1 MEIRRS
7 SFIFLVFL
15 FGCLEP
21 IEVITIN
28 KGGELIISGQI
39 STLEDQSVVTIGTTA
54 ETERLPFPVSDAIVV
69 VYENNDSLGTFI
81 EHQTT
86 KGKYVLKGHAG
97 KPGSEYYIK
106 VTLPDNETYLSAA
119 EKMPDDAGSVT
130 SYYELAR
137 EDFVDGEG
145 TLSQKNLIKI
155 YANGV
160 LPSADNQFF
169 RWTVDE
175 VYIIV
180 ASTAFG
186 SPFTSLPCFVSQP
199 VDPQTFELLNRQNI
213 SAVEVPN
220 KFVAQRIVD
229 QTFLYKHYFVTY
241 QSALTA
247 EAYDYW
253 RKVDVLI
260 TGNGSLFDP
269 PPAKIFGNIRGS
281 EEQEGET
288 PYGYFQVVNQTVHRI
303 YTNRSDF
310 PYFLNFADCEG
321 TVPPPRCTNCLS
333 VRNSSYDRP
342 PWF

>member
-7 SFIFLVFL
+7 SCIFLVFL
-15 FGCLEP
+15 YGCLEP
-21 IEVITIN
+21 IEVITITR
-28 KGGELIISGQI
+28 GGELIISGQI
-39 STLEDQSVVTIGTTA
+39 STLEDQSEVTIGTTA
-54 ETERLPFPVSDAIVV
+54 ETERLPFPVSSAVVV
-69 VYENNDSLGTFI
+69 VYEDNDSLGTFI
-81 EHQTT
+81 ESQTT
-86 KGKYVLKGHAG
+86 EGKYILKGHAG
-97 KPGSEYYIK
+97 KPGSVYYIK
-106 VTLPDNETYLSAA
+106 VTLPGSKTYLSAP

-145 TLSQKNLIKI
+145 TLSEKNLIKI
-155 YANGV
+155 FASGS

-180 ASTAFG
+180 ASNGPG

-199 VDPQTFELLNRQNI
+199 ADPQTFVLLNRQNI
-213 SAVEVPN
+213 SAIEIPN
-220 KFVAQRIVD
+220 KFVGQRIVD
-229 QTFLYKHYFVTY
+229 HTFLYKHYFVTY

-253 RKVDVLI
+253 RKVEVLI
-260 TGNGSLFDP
+260 GGNGSLFDP
-269 PPAKIFGNIRGS
+269 PPAKIFGNIMGI
-281 EEQEGET
+281 EDQEAET
-288 PYGYFQVVNQTVHRI
+288 VYGYFQAANQTVHRI

-310 PYFLNFADCEG
+310 PYFLNFQDCQG
-321 TVPPPRCTNCLS
+321 TFPPQRCTDCLS
-333 VRNSSYDRP
+333 VRNSSHERP